1 MTAAAAP
8 AAQLPSPAQNVKLAP
23 LVALIFF
30 SVSGGAYGIE
40 GLFSASGPGIGLLL
54 LLVTPLVYSVPHAM
68 VCAEL
73 GTAIPVD
80 GGYYHWVRRGLG
92 RFWGFQQG
100 MLSWLGGFVDLAVY
114 PVLFTGYLQSV
125 VDWAAPGEHV
135 LFAVGHLQFDLHWCV
150 CLAVITVAVLINL
163 TGTARVGAS
172 AVVFAVV
179 CLTPLLLL
187 SVAGFAHLLGGGVGP
202 VPQLTS
208 RPDQSIA
215 SAFGAGLFLA
225 MWNYSGWDDVS
236 AFAGEIDNPRK
247 HLPRALALSV
257 VVITAGYLLPA
268 LASLTLGP
276 DGPAG
281 WKSWH
286 SGSFSAVAGV
296 LGGPWLRS
304 AVTVGGMI
312 ASAAMFSALLTS
324 SARVPFVLA
333 QDGYFPRW
341 MARRTARRQVP
352 VASLIGSSVIY
363 ALFCLSSFGNLIIVD
378 VFLAN
383 ITLLL
388 EVAALI
394 ALRAREPHLERP
406 YRVPGGPF
414 GLSLVALS
422 LTGVCTW
429 AAWQSYTENGTRAVT
444 YCLIAVGACALLYPP
459 MARHRRR
466 TEVAEA

>member
-1 MTAAAAP
+1 M
-8 AAQLPSPAQNVKLAP
+8 AP

-40 GLFSASGPGIGLLL
+40 GLFSTSGPGIGLLL

-114 PVLFTGYLQSV
+114 PVLFTNYLQSL
-125 VDWAAPGEHV
+125 VDWAAPGKHV
-135 LFAVGHLQFDLHWCV
+135 LFTAGHLQFDLHWFV
-150 CLAVITVAVLINL
+150 CLAVITACVLLNL
-163 TGTARVGAS
+163 TGTAGVGRTS
-172 AVVFAVV
+172 VVLAVV
-179 CLTPLLLL
+179 CLAPLLLL
-187 SVAGFAHLLGGGVGP
+187 SVAGLTHVLGDGAGP
-202 VPQLTS
+202 GSVAQLTS
-208 RPDQSIA
+208 RPDQSMA
-215 SAFGAGLFLA
+215 NAFGAGLFLA

-236 AFAGEIDNPRK
+236 AFTGEIDNPRK
-247 HLPRALALSV
+247 NLPRALALSIV
-257 VVITAGYLLPA
+257 AITVGYLFPA
-268 LASLTLGP
+268 LASLTLGA

-281 WKSWH
+281 WKNWH
-286 SGSFSAVAGV
+286 SGSFSDVGGA
-296 LGGPWLRS
+296 LGGPWLRT
-304 AVTVGGMI
+304 AVTVGGML

-333 QDGYFPRW
+333 QDGYFPAW
-341 MARRTARRQVP
+341 AARRTPRRQVP
-352 VASLIGSSVIY
+352 VISLIGSSAIY
-363 ALFCLSSFGNLIIVD
+363 ALFCLSSFSSLIVVD

-394 ALRAREPHLERP
+394 ALRVREPDLDRP
-406 YRVPGGPF
+406 YRVPGGPL

-422 LTGVCTW
+422 LTGVCAW
-429 AAWQSYTENGTRAVT
+429 AAWQQFTENGTRAVT
-444 YCLIAVGACALLYPP
+444 YCLVAVGACALLYPL
-459 MARHRRR
+459 MARRRR
-466 TEVAEA
+466 LAGAEV